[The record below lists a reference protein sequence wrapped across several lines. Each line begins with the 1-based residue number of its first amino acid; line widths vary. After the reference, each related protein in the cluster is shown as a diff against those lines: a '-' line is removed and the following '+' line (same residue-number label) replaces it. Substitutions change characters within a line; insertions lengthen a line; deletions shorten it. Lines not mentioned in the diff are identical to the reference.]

1 MSFADTTRGKIYYE
15 DTGWGVGDDRE
26 VVLFFNGWSISARYW
41 MPVIDRLSSQYRCV
55 SFDQSGTGRT
65 VCSHSCLCFSVEGFA
80 DEASEL
86 LVRLGLLGSRKL
98 HIVGHSMGGMIA
110 TEICNRHPES
120 LVSATIVNCGIFDD
134 ELLKS
139 FHHVLVGGMIDV
151 AMLFKWVFIFEPCK
165 LLFIDRPIG
174 RPIEQKYRTVFVEDF
189 VTSDSRAATAVGKF
203 AIDPQIIGRYTSEAV
218 KIGAPLLCVVG
229 MADRTIPPEGMQT
242 LYNRRIEQ
250 SAFLTRLARFD
261 NAGHLPMLEVLPE
274 FELALRSH
282 FCAASRLLG

>member
-15 DTGWGVGDDRE
+15 DTGWGVSDNRE

-41 MPVIDRLSSQYRCV
+41 IPVIDRLSSQYRCL

-65 VCSHSCLCFSVEGFA
+65 VCSHSCLSFSVEGFA

-86 LVRLGLLGSRKL
+86 LVHLGLLGSRKL

-151 AMLFKWVFIFEPCK
+151 AMLFKGVFLLEPFK
-165 LLFIDRPIG
+165 SLFIDRAIG
-174 RPIEQKYRTVFVEDF
+174 RPIDQKYRTVFVEDF
-189 VTSDSRAATAVGKF
+189 VASDTRAATAVGKF
-203 AIDPQIIGRYTSEAV
+203 AIDPEIIGKYTAEAV

-250 SAFLTRLARFD
+250 SDFLTRLARFD
-261 NAGHLPMLEVLPE
+261 HAGHLPMLEVLPE
-274 FELALRSH
+274 FEQALRNH
-282 FCAASRLLG
+282 FYAASKLLG